1 VNHSRWH
8 SQAVNL
14 LNHTSPFLLVD
25 GEEQSLDLG
34 HARGGSP
41 TVSFMHSDHKWLKAE
56 RMQLSGLAHDAQ
68 YRSAIMSVQR
78 VENLYTVCLALET
91 VKGLP

>member
-1 VNHSRWH
+1 MNRPRWH
-8 SQAVNL
+8 GQAVNL
-14 LNHTSPFLLVD
+14 LNQRSPFLLVD

-34 HARGGSP
+34 HVRGGSP
-41 TVSFMHSDHKWLKAE
+41 TVSFMHSEHKWLKAV
-56 RMQLSGLAHDAQ
+56 RMQLSSLAHDAQ
-68 YRSAIMSVQR
+68 CRSAIISVQR